1 MIRLRTLSLAL
12 LLAASAPLIAQTAA
26 AGRPWLNTSLPLDQR
41 VNSLVS
47 QMTLEEKVLQMGDR
61 APAIPRLGVPAY
73 FWWNEGNHGVAVSGT
88 ATNFPQVIGMA
99 ATWDTALVHHE
110 AEVIST
116 EARAKYNE
124 AIRHDQHEMF
134 YGLTFFAP
142 NINIFRDP
150 RWGRGQETYG
160 EDPFLTGRM
169 AVAFVSGM
177 QGTDPNYFRV
187 VSTAKHF
194 DVHSGPETT
203 RHHANVDVSAHDLED
218 TYLPAFRAAVTEA
231 NAQSVMCA
239 YNAIDGAPA
248 CANTMLLRDHLR
260 NDWHFS
266 GYVVSDCAAVAD
278 INTGHHYAPDMAH
291 AAADAIKAGTDLE
304 CGFGK
309 GQAFPAL
316 VDAVHQ
322 GLVTEADL
330 DVALHRLFR
339 ARFKLGMFDPPSTFA
354 YGRLPFSVVNSPQH
368 RALSLQAARESMVL
382 LKNEH
387 HTLPL
392 SPSIHS
398 IAVVGPEA
406 ELIQSLQGN
415 YNGPPPSPV
424 YPIEGIEK
432 RFSSATI
439 HYAQG
444 STLVEG
450 FAVPIEHTALHPA
463 SGDPHS
469 DKDGLTGEYF
479 ASPDLSGQPVVT
491 RTDRRINFNWD
502 KVIPV
507 AGLQRNNWSVRWTGT
522 FTPPAPGSY
531 RLGVRVNYCYA
542 CENAESFRLYLDG
555 KLLVQSS
562 GKTAERGAAFD
573 APVNFNN
580 TQPHSIR
587 LEYLH
592 GTGTA
597 GIDLIWQ
604 APAAA
609 LREQAVAAAN
619 KSDVTIAFV
628 GLSPSLEGEEMPVHL
643 EGFSGGD
650 RTSIDLPA
658 TQQDL
663 LKALAATG
671 KPLIVVLQN
680 GSALAMNWAQQ
691 HAAAILEA
699 WYPGEAGGT
708 AIAETLAGDN
718 NPAGR
723 LPLTFYASLAQLPPF
738 EDYAMEHRTYRYF
751 NGQPLYSFGY
761 GLSYTTFSY
770 SHLHLPA
777 TVQSGENVN
786 VEADLK
792 NAGSLAGDEV
802 AELYLT
808 QPRGYETPVRKL
820 VGFQRVHLAP
830 GASTHLS
837 LSIDPRSLS
846 QVDEKG
852 NHIILPGE
860 YSVSLG
866 STQPGEDTSTLTGHF
881 TATGQRDLPR

>member
-808 QPRGYETPVRKL
+808 QPRGYETPIRKL